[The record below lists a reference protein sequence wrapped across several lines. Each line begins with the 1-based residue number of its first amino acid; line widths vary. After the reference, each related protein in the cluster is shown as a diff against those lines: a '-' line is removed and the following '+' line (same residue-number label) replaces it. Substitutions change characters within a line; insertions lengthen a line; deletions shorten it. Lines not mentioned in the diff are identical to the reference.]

1 MGLRGVVGL
10 FTLQLNSTGLI
21 SVDASKYSLFLF
33 FFLGG
38 FLTLLCTFWF
48 DSYP

>member
-21 SVDASKYSLFLF
+21 SVDASKYSLFLVF
-33 FFLGG
+33 FFWVGG
-38 FLTLLCTFWF
+38 GGV
-48 DSYP
+48 